1 MPIGPSSMTPNLYP
15 IRLGQVESKR
25 LVFEHLSDRYLKEA
39 QFKSTSAVYSYYAT
53 LLADGRVEVY
63 DDGFIQGSGPLL
75 KEYINP
81 YDDKFIKHAE
91 YCKKLQLVAEEDERR
106 EEERTEKRRA
116 KIMKEMF
123 GE

>member
-1 MPIGPSSMTPNLYP
+1 MTPNLYP
-15 IRLGQVESKR
+15 IRLGQVEAKR
-25 LVFEHLSDRYLKEA
+25 LVFEYLSDRYLKEA

-53 LLADGRVEVY
+53 LLADGRVEVFVHYSY
-63 DDGFIQGSGPLL
+63 DDGFVQGSGPLL
-75 KEYINP
+75 REYITP